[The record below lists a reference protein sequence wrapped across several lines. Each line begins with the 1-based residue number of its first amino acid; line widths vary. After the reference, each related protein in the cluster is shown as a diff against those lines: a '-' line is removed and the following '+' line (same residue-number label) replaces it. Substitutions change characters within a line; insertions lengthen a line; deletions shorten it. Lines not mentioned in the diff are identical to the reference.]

1 MDIGAESSL
10 VDRVHNQVV
19 HVEPHLDFFVAGQFT
34 GGVDVVESALERWIK
49 AEGREA
55 FKGLLER
62 DCSIRVSFTGGMLE
76 GGPDLQ
82 GGVIDE
88 KASQA
93 VVGGIVHVG
102 SGLNME
108 CRQSSVHFEILSDK
122 TVIFIDETALS
133 VQI

>member
-1 MDIGAESSL
+1 
-10 VDRVHNQVV
+10 
-19 HVEPHLDFFVAGQFT
+19 
-34 GGVDVVESALERWIK
+34 
-49 AEGREA
+49 
-55 FKGLLER
+55 
-62 DCSIRVSFTGGMLE
+62 MLE

-93 VVGGIVHVG
+93 VVGGIMHVG
-102 SGLNME
+102 SCLNVE